1 MSLQAKLDE
10 YKANFKQTAPA
21 DVQKTMHQAA
31 EELRNSGIL
40 KRILKIGDQAP
51 HFVLENAEGQQVSS
65 EDILSQRLMVLIF
78 YRGRW

>member
-1 MSLQAKLDE
+1 MSLQAQLDE
-10 YKANFKQTAPA
+10 YKANFKKTAPA

-40 KRILKIGDQAP
+40 ERTPKIGAEAP
-51 HFVLENAEGQQVSS
+51 YFTLENAEGRQVQS
-65 EDILSQRLMVLIF
+65 EDILSQRTMVLTF

>member
-10 YKANFKQTAPA
+10 HKANFKKTAPA
-21 DVQKTMHQAA
+21 DVQKTMHRAA

-40 KRILKIGDQAP
+40 ERVLKIGDRAP
-51 HFVLENAEGQQVSS
+51 HFTLENAEGRMVRS
-65 EDILSQRLMVLIF
+65 EDILSQRALVLTF